1 MEKEFK
7 KKKISVLRVRPAVIH
22 LHDNL
27 ICFNI
32 GIVAIIAR

>member
-1 MEKEFK
+1 MEKE
-7 KKKISVLRVRPAVIH
+7 LYVRPAVIH